1 MTTTPG
7 RKFYDQHVSQI
18 SAGKIDEM
26 VDNDYK
32 EDAVFITFFNG
43 FETPA
48 PITVKG
54 RDGLKKFF
62 HDYMKVIS
70 NVDVKTLD
78 LTEDFNGNQGY
89 IFLQA
94 TFNCNLGLIKAGDA
108 WTMKDGQITEHFSFW
123 VSDKS

>member
-7 RKFYDQHVSQI
+7 QKFLDRHLSQI

-32 EDAVFITFFNG
+32 EDAVLITFFNG

-62 HDYMKVIS
+62 TTI
-70 NVDVKTLD
+70 
-78 LTEDFNGNQGY
+78 
-89 IFLQA
+89 
-94 TFNCNLGLIKAGDA
+94 
-108 WTMKDGQITEHFSFW
+108 
-123 VSDKS
+123 